1 MECRNIV
8 LLGLLSLV
16 AAVPILGRP
25 AQSLASVYFGSP
37 TRSTSE
43 NLNIKRYVTAGD
55 RAYEVGTLDGAF
67 PQIGSHVK
75 GHMNG
80 VWAHPIKLLDSYRF
94 LIDGQPFPSVNK
106 FTSGAG
112 YVEFEYPETNGLQIT
127 RTVFAPDGIPAVLV
141 GLSLRNAS
149 NQTQSFRLLLEATS
163 ELIAAYPWSRTTP
176 TSDQVH
182 QPDRVSF
189 EPICCGLLFSAP
201 DKPFY
206 ALVSGL
212 PLASNGRDSA
222 NFVLALLPGSAPQP
236 KQAVGQLIW
245 QVTVTAGNELKLW
258 FAVAGS
264 HTGRTDAYLA
274 GATALHQPDRLLRCK
289 VAGRV
294 ALLARSQADIPN
306 ATLQAAFDWA
316 KLNLADMRRVVTDA
330 QIQDTQYGTQQG
342 KIYPPLLATDA
353 LLSGFSAGYP
363 DYPWY
368 FGTDGAY
375 TVFPLVAAGQIQA
388 AKDHLR
394 LLREVS
400 RTVNGS
406 SGKVLHEI
414 VTDGSVYYGTKNQP
428 GDTNETAEF
437 ATAVATLW
445 RWTGDNEVR
454 DDNYQFIIDGLRYLT
469 GDLDV
474 NKDGWPE
481 GGGMVEEAGMGAEK
495 LDVAVYTIRALNDL
509 AEMAATKNDE
519 ATQKWAMDKAGV
531 LLGRFEQDWWIPEQ
545 GLYADS
551 LALNQEV
558 PTNPLAA
565 LGTAPI
571 TKTQQLYWTNAT
583 PMEANFASSDH
594 ANTALP
600 NLESSVFTGTNGF
613 YQAGVGGGPNGKG
626 DLEASALPSSVMAV
640 AEANYGRVDESLR
653 YVLDIARQLDLEQP
667 GALPEQM
674 PSPGYLPFPFQ
685 PFTRRAMVMQAWSS
699 YGVLYPIVHYFLG
712 IQPHMPQRLIIVL
725 PQLPSSLPHL
735 SIQNLR
741 VGDEILAVAAQHSDK
756 LYVTEVTLP
765 VGCRLEIG
773 HTLPANASIE
783 SVTLNGKAAD
793 YEVHSTHRGS
803 EIVAQG
809 FTAGSYRLVIQTR

>member
-1 MECRNIV
+1 MERTNIF
-8 LLGLLSLV
+8 LLSLLSLV
-16 AAVPILGRP
+16 AAVPTLSQP
-25 AQSLASVYFGSP
+25 AQSLASGYFGPP

-43 NLNIKRYVTAGD
+43 NLSIKRYVTAGD
-55 RAYEVGTLDGAF
+55 RAYEVGTLDGTF
-67 PQIGSHVK
+67 PQIGWHVK

-94 LIDGQPFPSVNK
+94 LIDSQPFPSANK

-112 YVEFEYPETNGLQIT
+112 YVEFEYPEINRLQIT
-127 RTVFAPDGIPAVLV
+127 RTVFAPDGIPAVLI

-149 NQTQSFRLLLEATS
+149 DRTQSFRLLLEATS

-176 TSDQVH
+176 TSDQAH

-189 EPICCGLLFSAP
+189 EPTCCGLLFSSP
-201 DKPFY
+201 DRPFY

-212 PLASNGRDSA
+212 PQVSNGRDSA
-222 NFVLALLPGSAPQP
+222 NFVLALLPDSAPQP

-258 FAVAGS
+258 FTVAGS
-264 HTGRTDAYLA
+264 HTGRTQAYLA
-274 GATALHQPDRLLRCK
+274 GTAALHQPDRLLRRK
-289 VAGRV
+289 VDGRI
-294 ALLARSQADIPN
+294 ALLANSRADIPN
-306 ATLQAAFDWA
+306 VALQAAFDWA

-330 QIQDTQYGTQQG
+330 QIQDTQNGTQQG
-342 KIYPPLLATDA
+342 HVYPPLLATYA
-353 LLSGFSAGYP
+353 LLSGFGAGYP

-375 TVFPLVAAGQIQA
+375 TVFALVAVGQFQA

-406 SGKVLHEI
+406 TGKVLHEI
-414 VTDGSVYYGTKNQP
+414 VTDGSVYYGTKDQP
-428 GDTNETAEF
+428 GDINETAEF

-445 RWTGDNEVR
+445 RWSGDNEVR
-454 DDNYQFIIDGLRYLT
+454 EENYQFIIDGLHYLT

-474 NKDGWPE
+474 SNDGWPE
-481 GGGMVEEAGMGAEK
+481 GDGMVEESGMGAKK
-495 LDVAVYTIRALNDL
+495 LDVAVYTIRALKDL
-509 AEMAATKNDE
+509 AEMAASKNDE
-519 ATQKWAMDKAGV
+519 AMQKWAIEKASA
-531 LLGRFEQDWWIPEQ
+531 LLSRFEQDWWMPER

-551 LALNQEV
+551 LALNQKV

-571 TKTQQLYWTNAT
+571 TKLQQSYWTVAT
-583 PMEANFASSDH
+583 PMETNFASSDH
-594 ANTALP
+594 ANTAFQ

-613 YQAGVGGGPNGKG
+613 YQAGGGGGPTGKG

-640 AEANYGRVDESLR
+640 AEANYGRVDESMR
-653 YVLDIARQLDLEQP
+653 YALDIARQLDLEQP

-674 PSPGYLPFPFQ
+674 PSPDYVLFPFHPFP
-685 PFTRRAMVMQAWSS
+685 RRAMVMQAWSS
-699 YGVLYPIVHYFLG
+699 YGVLYPITHYFLG
-712 IQPHMPQRLIIVL
+712 VQPHMDQRLLIVV
-725 PQLPSSLPHL
+725 PQLPRSLPHL
-735 SIQNLR
+735 SIQDLR
-741 VGDEILAVAAQHSDK
+741 IGTQILAVAAQRSDK
-756 LYVTEVTLP
+756 LYVTVVTLP
-765 VGCRLEIG
+765 VGYRLEIG
-773 HTLPANASIE
+773 YTLPANASIE

-793 YEVHSTHRGS
+793 YEVRSTHRGS
-803 EIVAQG
+803 EVVAQA
-809 FTAGSYRLVIQTR
+809 FTAGTYRLVIQTR